1 MKAETQL
8 RHEHRKARDS
18 FWSWLI
24 CPLAAAAAIHVFA
37 DTLRGDRL
45 LTFAAAMTFF
55 VCLALSAWSLAGPL
69 RAQLLASAR
78 WRYRDAPAPIRHAVE
93 TAALRLAE
101 FTAGLAWIGVAAC
114 AVFALYVAA
123 WWRPDL
129 AAPGVRRGLQLAG
142 MGLVLLIAF
151 WPVAQLRLLT
161 ARRELLRTARDQ
173 IELSGFKP
181 RTEAAAAAED
191 RAAAGPAVRVT
202 GPMRFE
208 AGGRE
213 WRWDDF
219 YKNTAIFGQPGSGK
233 TVCVLN
239 ALLEG
244 LIASSGEGG
253 KPAAGLILDPKGD
266 FRDKIE
272 LLCARYGRAGDLLI
286 IDPAS
291 PRRSVR
297 WNPLDSDDDA
307 MEIAGRF
314 GAVMEILNPGGKDDA
329 FFIQQA
335 KTLVQNLI
343 VLLRAARSDAP
354 PSLPEVYRAAMAEP
368 DRGDI
373 RNSDTAL
380 DRLLDRIEHVDL
392 LTGQAIDYLA
402 DDWLS
407 LPENTRGSVR
417 AFVSNMLGAF
427 LSPPYDTVFSGRST
441 MRLGEMI
448 DRGKILYVYM
458 PVAEKEVMARVVS
471 TFVKLEYYREV
482 LRRLDKERPSF
493 FLCDEFQSFFTVGQ
507 GKGDADAFA
516 MTRQSNHANIIAFQN
531 YAGLL
536 KQTDRRENV
545 DNLLS
550 NCATKLFLRNTD
562 KETNEYASQLFG
574 EALETLA
581 TSSVSVSGGRRS
593 GGPSS
598 TVSGALQYGA
608 RVRKEAFAALAIPSR
623 EDGIMHAETMA
634 HLGARAVVEGERL
647 RWKVNPIK

>member
-1 MKAETQL
+1 MKSEPQL
-8 RHEHRKARDS
+8 REERRKARDA
-18 FWSWLI
+18 FWSFLI
-24 CPLAAAAAIHVFA
+24 CPLAAAAAIHLFPGYF
-37 DTLRGDRL
+37 RGDQTL
-45 LTFAAAMTFF
+45 NLAAAMLFF
-55 VCLALSAWSLAGPL
+55 VCLAISAWSFAQPL
-69 RAQLLASAR
+69 RGQILADVR
-78 WRYRDAPAPIRHAVE
+78 WRYRDASAPIRHAVE
-93 TAALRLAE
+93 MAALRTAE
-101 FTAGLAWIGVAAC
+101 FAAGLAWIGIGAC
-114 AVFALYVAA
+114 TAFALYVAS
-123 WWRPDL
+123 WWLPGRLPPGAQPLLLFLGL
-129 AAPGVRRGLQLAG
+129 A
-142 MGLVLLIAF
+142 LLILMTVY
-151 WPVAQLRLLT
+151 PLLQRRLL
-161 ARRELLRTARDQ
+161 AERRELNRTAADQ
-173 IELSGFKP
+173 MAMSGFRP
-181 RTEAAAAAED
+181 RTDADAAAED
-191 RAAAGPAVRVT
+191 KAADSPAVLVT

-239 ALLEG
+239 SILEG
-244 LIASSGEGG
+244 LIASANKGG
-253 KPAAGLILDPKGD
+253 RPAAGLILDPKGD

-272 LLCARYGRAGDLLI
+272 AVCARYGRARDLLI

-291 PRRSVR
+291 AQRSAR
-297 WNPLDSDDDA
+297 WNPLDSEDDA

-314 GAVMEILNPGGKDDA
+314 GAVMEILNPGGKDDG

-335 KTLVQNLI
+335 KSLVQNLI
-343 VLLRAARSDAP
+343 VLLRAARPGEP
-354 PSLPEVYRAAMAEP
+354 PSLSEIYKAAMAEP
-368 DRGDI
+368 DREDI

-380 DRLLDRIEHVDL
+380 DRILDRIKDVDL

-402 DDWLS
+402 DDWLN

-427 LSPPYDTVFSGRST
+427 LSPPYDTVFSGQST
-441 MRLGEMI
+441 MRLGDMI
-448 DRGKILYVYM
+448 DQGKILYVYM
-458 PVAEKEVMARVVS
+458 PIAEKEVMARVVS

-516 MTRQSNHANIIAFQN
+516 MTRQSNHANVIAFQN

-574 EALETLA
+574 EALETLTA
-581 TSSVSVSGGRRS
+581 SSVSASGGRGS
-593 GGPSS
+593 GGASS
-598 TVSGALQYGA
+598 TVSGSLQYGA
-608 RVRKEAFAALAIPSR
+608 KVRKEAFAALAIPSR
-623 EDGIMHAETMA
+623 EDGILHAETMA
-634 HLGARAVVEGERL
+634 HLGARAVIEDRRL